1 MSNERRLRLHQVAR
15 ELKVGQT
22 TIIEFLEKK
31 GIKVDNSP
39 SSIIEPAAYAILDKE
54 FGGNKHIEK
63 VNIREKINLKHES
76 VSLDDRKE
84 NEQNGSDDGADF
96 KNEVIIKSGV
106 INVKDEVARMATPK
120 ILGKIDLSDNHKKKN
135 TAEPATEKKPEA
147 PKAAPIAT
155 PVKKQEAPKPAVE
168 PVVSAPAAPATPA
181 AAAPV
186 AASVPHAAPAA
197 APKPSETVAET
208 TADKTEVVIQNQTY
222 DQRMAADESNLF
234 RPGEGTKLSGPKVLG
249 KIDVKSFEK
258 KKGEDSHRKREK
270 RKRISKDKVDITQKQ
285 NQPTGKDNRP
295 KAAPNGAPGAAGSG
309 KSAFK
314 DRRKGKAVKPVVKAE
329 VSEEEVQKQIKDT
342 GTGADGQW

>member
-120 ILGKIDLSDNHKKKN
+120 ILGKIDLSDNHN
-135 TAEPATEKKPEA
+135 
-147 PKAAPIAT
+147 
-155 PVKKQEAPKPAVE
+155 
-168 PVVSAPAAPATPA
+168 
-181 AAAPV
+181 
-186 AASVPHAAPAA
+186 
-197 APKPSETVAET
+197 
-208 TADKTEVVIQNQTY
+208 
-222 DQRMAADESNLF
+222 
-234 RPGEGTKLSGPKVLG
+234 SGP
-249 KIDVKSFEK
+249 
-258 KKGEDSHRKREK
+258 
-270 RKRISKDKVDITQKQ
+270 
-285 NQPTGKDNRP
+285 
-295 KAAPNGAPGAAGSG
+295 
-309 KSAFK
+309 SALLQSIYRTTT
-314 DRRKGKAVKPVVKAE
+314 RRKIRRNRLRRKNLKLRRRLP
-329 VSEEEVQKQIKDT
+329 SRPP
-342 GTGADGQW
+342 

>member
-155 PVKKQEAPKPAVE
+155 PVKKQEAPKPAV
-168 PVVSAPAAPATPA
+168 
-181 AAAPV
+181 
-186 AASVPHAAPAA
+186 
-197 APKPSETVAET
+197 
-208 TADKTEVVIQNQTY
+208 
-222 DQRMAADESNLF
+222 
-234 RPGEGTKLSGPKVLG
+234 
-249 KIDVKSFEK
+249 
-258 KKGEDSHRKREK
+258 
-270 RKRISKDKVDITQKQ
+270 
-285 NQPTGKDNRP
+285 
-295 KAAPNGAPGAAGSG
+295 
-309 KSAFK
+309 
-314 DRRKGKAVKPVVKAE
+314 
-329 VSEEEVQKQIKDT
+329 
-342 GTGADGQW
+342 